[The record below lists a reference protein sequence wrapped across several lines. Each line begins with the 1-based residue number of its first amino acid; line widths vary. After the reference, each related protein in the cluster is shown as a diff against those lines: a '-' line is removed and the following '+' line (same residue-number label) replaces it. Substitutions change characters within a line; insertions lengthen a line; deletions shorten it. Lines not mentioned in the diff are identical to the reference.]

1 MACRAHT
8 RELVVGNSVGN
19 VAWVWNVE
27 GLDFQAQTIQP
38 EPHFWKIKWG
48 KRD

>member
-1 MACRAHT
+1 MG
-8 RELVVGNSVGN
+8 REEKG
-19 VAWVWNVE
+19 E
-27 GLDFQAQTIQP
+27 GGDRGDLGAKRESQKGIQAQMIQP